1 MELIIDEN
9 GKARDIEACSIN
21 IICESEKEAERLRKG
36 LTTGMVQMMEWHP
49 VKYKKPTR
57 DDINFCRD
65 KALDIPEFVYSG
77 TLPEDQEDVLIIT
90 RYGSIEKDTFFI
102 DNCGCCYFE
111 EYCDENDVVA
121 WMPLPK
127 PYKEEGKNES

>member
-9 GKARDIEACSIN
+9 GKARDLKDCSLEIVFNTKEEAD
-21 IICESEKEAERLRKG
+21 KMRKG
-36 LTTGMVQMMEWHP
+36 LASGRIQLMEWHP

-57 DDINFCRD
+57 DDINWCRD
-65 KALDIPEFVYSG
+65 KGLDIPEFVYSG

-90 RYGSIEKDTFFI
+90 RYGSIETDTFFI
-102 DNCGCCYFE
+102 DNNCGCYFE

-127 PYKEEGKNES
+127 PYKEEEKK